1 MFLYLQYNNAPS
13 VKNRADISNA
23 ALSVNTDVL
32 ARLFY
37 IAG

>member
-13 VKNRADISNA
+13 VKNRANVFFR
-23 ALSVNTDVL
+23 ALVNTDVL

-37 IAG
+37 